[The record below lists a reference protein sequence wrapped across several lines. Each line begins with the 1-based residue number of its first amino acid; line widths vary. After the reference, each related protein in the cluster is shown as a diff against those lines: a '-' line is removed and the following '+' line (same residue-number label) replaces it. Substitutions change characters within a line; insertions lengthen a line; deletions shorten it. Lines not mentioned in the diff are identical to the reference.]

1 MPIQVTTVYT
11 KEKLRAFIKYAAST
25 KKVFWCIMIICS
37 LLMIALLVLSALL
50 DILSTTLILCAV
62 YLGFIDLV
70 YIFALYLLPRMTLKK
85 SKQLNMVV
93 EYAFSEDS
101 FEMHA
106 HSDYIDDTS
115 TVKYTVLHK
124 AAKKGA
130 ALYLYPTRAQAFIV
144 DLTSLSEDEIALLRN
159 ILSTHLKPRRL
170 KWYK

>member
-11 KEKLRAFIKYAAST
+11 KEKLRAFIKYSAAS
-25 KKVFWCIMIICS
+25 KKVFWSIMIICS
-37 LLMIALLVLSALL
+37 LLMIALLTLSALL

-62 YLGFIDLV
+62 YLTFIDLV
-70 YIFALYLLPRMTLKK
+70 YILAFFILPHMSLKK

-93 EYAFSEDS
+93 KYAFSEDS

-106 HSDYIDDTS
+106 HSDYLDDTS

-124 AAKKGA
+124 AAKKGST
-130 ALYLYPTRAQAFIV
+130 LYLYPTRAQAFIV
-144 DLTSLSEDEIALLRN
+144 DLTVLSDEEIALLKD